1 MRAGLIAITHSP
13 YLKTL
18 HEAFPPLLTGSMFS
32 RPSHLDR
39 KVEELNKRIAEY
51 NQMKQQQEIEARRLQ
66 GLQQPS
72 EQLTMQMELSEQLI
86 VKQDARIEQFDDMI
100 KARDDMIAVQKAYID
115 DLQEAINSRKC
126 SGCGKQKQDVDR
138 MYSLCC
144 LCCHPIRPGQSIEE
158 ALASCKER

>member
-1 MRAGLIAITHSP
+1 
-13 YLKTL
+13 
-18 HEAFPPLLTGSMFS
+18 
-32 RPSHLDR
+32 
-39 KVEELNKRIAEY
+39 
-51 NQMKQQQEIEARRLQ
+51 MKQQEQIELRRLQ
-66 GLQQPS
+66 GLQQPP
-72 EQLTMQMELSEQLI
+72 EQLTMQLELYEQLI
-86 VKQDARIEQFDDMI
+86 VKQDAIIEQFLQER
-100 KARDDMIAVQKAYID
+100 KARDDMIAVQKVYID